1 VSENLIGLSLITII
15 KIKMKR
21 LFGSIWR
28 YIVDIFVEDISDMS
42 PKDLLEIRDLTR
54 YYLSDFP
61 KIQLDQV
68 LV

>member
-1 VSENLIGLSLITII
+1 MSENLIGLSLITII

-21 LFGSIWR
+21 IFDSIWR

-42 PKDLLEIRDLTR
+42 PKGLLEIRDLTR